1 MTTIFEQNRRL
12 ISGSEHL
19 DHWQRIVA
27 ETGEPTVLVRDHLGQ
42 DADQPVAVL
51 SAGLEAAACATAARV
66 TGGDPTLLRV
76 LHTAVLALVTARATD
91 RRRVTVLAQAPEDA
105 AVSAIPVTVEVAGT
119 FRELLGSARAAYL
132 DAAAH
137 AGVPFWLV
145 YERAGVRPTDVA
157 LGVDE
162 DCPLRFTV
170 DGDRVDL
177 VYRTDL
183 FASRTAS
190 RLTGDYAW
198 LFATVLA
205 DPGAEVTGLLAANAA
220 DTLALAGFN
229 DTAREFPADAL
240 LHGFLEDQARRHPGR
255 VAIADDD
262 TTYDALN
269 REANRI
275 AHHLRALGVG
285 PGDVV
290 GVCLPRSRRELVAI
304 HAVLKAGGAYL
315 PVDATL
321 PRNRID
327 YVLAH
332 SGTRIV
338 VGDAGTRAAV
348 SAVEVFVD
356 LDDPASFAADDTD
369 PVPVTGADDL
379 CYVIY
384 TSGSTGR
391 PKGVM
396 VEHRAIVNRLMWMQR
411 AHPIGAGDVIL
422 HKTPFTFDVSVW
434 EIFWWTIA
442 GAAVVTLPSGAE
454 RDPERVVEH
463 IAAHGVTTT
472 HFVPSMLQAFLT
484 YADAVGVTEATGEL
498 SSLRTVFASGEALGT
513 AQALRFRALLGHA
526 ALVNLYGPTE
536 AAVDVTSFDT
546 ADVDPRRSVP
556 IGRPIDNIALRVL
569 TTAGEIAP
577 VGTPGEL
584 CIAGVG
590 LARGYLNAP
599 ELTEERFVADP
610 VVPGER
616 MYRTGD
622 LARWTADGV
631 LEYLGRLDTQVKI
644 RGYRIELGEIEH
656 VANRLAAVADCSVA
670 AVADSAG
677 DKALCAYVVAG
688 EGFDRTAFT
697 SALAAE
703 LPSYMVPQWIVE
715 VDAIPTNHNGK
726 RDLSALPLPDR
737 TGGGVEHVAAST
749 GLERTLAEI
758 WQSVLGVDL
767 VGVRDNFFALGGD
780 SIKFIAV
787 LAAARAAGLDFTFQ
801 ELFANPS
808 IAELVA
814 VVAHRDPGAAAE
826 TTEATAR
833 PFSLLTDADRALLPE
848 DAVDAY
854 PMSALQVGLMYEA
867 ARAEP
872 GSGLYH
878 DILSY
883 HIDGAVDV
891 TVFRAAVDAVT
902 ARHAIMRTSFHLAG
916 FGEPVQVVHAGAP
929 DRCTVVDLAGLSTA
943 EQDARL
949 DAFAAREL
957 ADGFVSGA
965 PDLVRVHLHL
975 LGDRGYQYTLSYHD
989 AALDGWSVNTIHRDV
1004 FETYFALLD
1013 GTAPPAAELP
1023 VSYADFVL
1031 AEREAVRSS
1040 QQSGYWRDLLG
1051 RFDSTRLPRLG
1062 RTGGASGVLIHD
1074 VELTGA
1080 TARGLVRT
1088 AATLRVPVKSVLLAA
1103 HAAVLAFVSGA
1114 DGVLTGYEHSGRPE
1128 VLGGERLPG
1137 LFLNTVPFGVEVG
1150 DRTWAELVREV
1161 YRAETEL
1168 LPYRRFPMVEMKRA
1182 AGAREALFESVFNFT
1197 HFHVLKDLST
1207 RDGFG
1212 MVRSVVN
1219 AQTEFPFRAEFSQD
1233 AITDEVAL
1241 SLHYHADAFDAEQ
1254 ITRIAGYYAG
1264 ALGLLAATPDDSLL
1278 ARTLLGPA
1286 ELAELTDEF
1295 AGPARPLPEG
1305 TLVDRFAA
1313 QVAATPDAVA
1323 LQHGGTRLTYR
1334 DLDDASDRVVG
1345 HLADNGVTAGTVVT
1359 TLLDR
1364 GVDWGVAVLAILK
1377 LGAVYLPQEPSYP
1390 AERLG
1395 SVLRRSGS
1403 RHVLVAD
1410 TAVDT
1415 VRAALTAVVPELPAI
1430 LTPGAAR
1437 AARPPLTRPRPQDP
1451 AYVIFTSGSTG
1462 EPKGAVIRHDGM
1474 LNHLLAKVADLGLTA
1489 ADRIAQPATQCF
1501 DISVW
1506 QLVAAWLVGGR
1517 TVVIGQDVLA
1527 DPRAMLHTVAAEEIT
1542 VLEVVPS
1549 YLDAMLA
1556 EAEARPVALPAL
1568 RYNLVTGEALPPGLT
1583 RRWFGAYDVP
1593 LVNAY
1598 GPTEASDDVT
1608 HHVLSAAVDGDRVPV
1623 GRAVLNTG
1631 LHVVDRWNR
1640 RCPVGTYGE
1649 VVVTGVGVGAG
1660 YVNDPERTAAAFR
1673 PNVLDDRST
1682 LMYRTGDI
1690 GRWLPGGVL
1699 DCAGRVDHQ
1708 VKVRGFRI
1716 ELSEI
1721 EGAMGR
1727 LPGVD
1732 SAVVVVRQRGAEKLL
1747 AAFYTG
1753 PADHDVTTVRDGL
1766 ATTLPGY
1773 MHPDSVQHLDV
1784 FPLTGN
1790 GKVDRAALLRA
1801 AAAAPV
1807 TRTVEPPADDD
1818 ERALAAAFA
1827 EVIGIDVAEVGA
1839 TDNFFDIGGH
1849 SIAAMKVAI
1858 RLGGAVTLRDLL
1870 THPTVRSLSR
1880 HLLAGDD
1887 TRRDL
1892 LVDLTAAAGLTLPDP
1907 VCTLVCVPFAAG
1919 SAVSYVGLARE
1930 LHASRVQVLGVE
1942 LPVRTSG
1949 DRRTAVAAQR
1959 LGDDLATEIARAVE
1973 TPVALLGH
1981 CAGTGPALTATAAL
1995 RRQGIEV
2002 ERLFLVA
2009 KVLKSSAP
2017 ADHTSDEVRGMSEEG
2032 ILTWLVDNTGFAELD
2047 GLSAQARAD
2056 LAHAFRY
2063 DTAEASHAY
2072 AAALRGP
2079 RPAPLPITAVYA
2091 ADDTL
2096 VRGHEHAVANWSR
2109 FGDVEVRVTPDGGHY
2124 LNATRPEFLAECV
2137 REGIGGV
2144 TS

>member
-1 MTTIFEQNRRL
+1 MTTIFEQNRKL
-12 ISGSEHL
+12 ITGSEHL

-42 DADQPVAVL
+42 DADEPVTVR
-51 SAGLEAAACATAARV
+51 SAGLDPAACTAAARV

-76 LHTAVLALVTARATD
+76 LHTAVLAMVTARATD
-91 RRRVTVLAQAPEDA
+91 RGRVTVLAAAPADA
-105 AVSAIPVTVEVAGT
+105 AVSALPVTVEVAGT
-119 FRELLGSARAAYL
+119 FRELLGATRAAYL
-132 DAAAH
+132 EAAAH
-137 AGVPFWLV
+137 AGIPFWLV

-157 LGVDE
+157 LGVD
-162 DCPLRFTV
+162 DGCPLRFTV
-170 DGDRVDL
+170 AGDRVEL
-177 VYRTDL
+177 AYRADL
-183 FASRTAS
+183 FAQETAS
-190 RLTGDYAW
+190 RLAGDYAW

-205 DPGAEVTGLLAANAA
+205 DPGTDVTGLLPANAT

-229 DTAREFPADAL
+229 DTAMEFPADAL
-240 LHGFLEDQARRHPGR
+240 LHGFLEEQARRHPGR
-255 VAIADDD
+255 VAIADDG

-269 REANRI
+269 REANRL

-327 YVLAH
+327 YVLGH

-338 VGDAGTRAAV
+338 VGDAGTRGAV

-356 LDDPASFAADDTD
+356 LDDPASAAAEDTD
-369 PVPVTGADDL
+369 PVPVTGAGDL

-396 VEHRAIVNRLMWMQR
+396 VEHRAIVNRLVWMQR
-411 AHPIGAGDVIL
+411 AHPIGPGDVIL

-434 EIFWWTIA
+434 EIFWWSIA
-442 GAAVVTLPSGAE
+442 GASVVTLPSGAE

-463 IAAHGVTTT
+463 IAAHGVTTM

-484 YADAVGVTEATGEL
+484 YVDAVDITAATAEL

-513 AQALRFRALLGHA
+513 GQAMRFRALLGHA
-526 ALVNLYGPTE
+526 DLVNLYGPTE
-536 AAVDVTSFDT
+536 AAVDVSSYDT
-546 ADVDPRRSVP
+546 ADADPRRPVP

-610 VVPGER
+610 LAPGQR

-631 LEYLGRLDTQVKI
+631 LEYLGRIDTQVKI

-656 VANRLAAVADCSVA
+656 VASGLGAVADCSVA

-677 DKALCAYVVAG
+677 DKALCAYVVPG
-688 EGFDRTAFT
+688 EGFERAAFT
-697 SALAAE
+697 AALAAE
-703 LPSYMVPQWIVE
+703 LPSYMVPQWVVE

-726 RDLSALPLPDR
+726 RDLGALPPPDR
-737 TGGGVEHVAAST
+737 TGGGAGHVAAST
-749 GLERTLAEI
+749 GLERTLADI
-758 WQSVLGVDL
+758 WRSVLGVDL
-767 VGVRDNFFALGGD
+767 VGVGDNFFALGGD

-814 VVAHRDPGAAAE
+814 VVAHRDPGAATDAP
-826 TTEATAR
+826 AR
-833 PFSLLTDADRALLPE
+833 PFTLLADADRALLPE
-848 DAVDAY
+848 DAIDAY

-891 TVFRAAVDAVT
+891 AVFRAAVGAVT

-916 FGEPVQVVHAGAP
+916 FSEPVQVVHGSAP
-929 DRCTVVDLAGLSTA
+929 ARCAVVDLAALSTA

-957 ADGFVSGA
+957 ADGFSPGA

-1013 GTAPPAAELP
+1013 GTAPSVADLP
-1023 VSYADFVL
+1023 VTYADFVR
-1031 AEREAVRSS
+1031 AERDAVGSS
-1040 QQSGYWRDLLG
+1040 RQSAYWRDVVG

-1062 RTGGASGVLIHD
+1062 RTGGAAGVEIHD
-1074 VELTGA
+1074 VELTGETAGGLVA
-1080 TARGLVRT
+1080 TA
-1088 AATLRVPVKSVLLAA
+1088 AALRVPVKSVLLAA
-1103 HAAVLAFVSGA
+1103 HAAVLAFVSGT
-1114 DGVLTGYEHSGRPE
+1114 DDVLTGYEHSGRPE

-1161 YRAETEL
+1161 YRVETAL

-1241 SLHYHADAFDAEQ
+1241 SLHYHADAFDTEQ
-1254 ITRIAGYYAG
+1254 VARIAGYYAS
-1264 ALGLLAATPDDSLL
+1264 ALGLLAAAPDDSVL
-1278 ARTLLGPA
+1278 ARTLLGSA
-1286 ELAELTDEF
+1286 ELAEEF
-1295 AGPARPLPEG
+1295 AGPAHRLPDG

-1313 QVAATPDAVA
+1313 QAAATPDAVA
-1323 LQHGGTRLTYR
+1323 LQHGDTRLTYR
-1334 DLDDASDRVVG
+1334 DLDDASDRMAG
-1345 HLADNGVTAGTVVT
+1345 HLTGNGVTAGTVVT

-1403 RHVLVAD
+1403 KHVLVDDGAAE
-1410 TAVDT
+1410 AVRT
-1415 VRAALTAVVPELPAI
+1415 ALTAVVGEVPAI
-1430 LTPGAAR
+1430 LTPAAAR
-1437 AARPPLTRPRPQDP
+1437 AAHPPRTATRPRPEDP
-1451 AYVIFTSGSTG
+1451 AYIIFTSGSTG

-1474 LNHLLAKVADLGLTA
+1474 LNHLLAKVADLDLTS

-1527 DPRAMLHTVAAEEIT
+1527 DPRALLHTVAAEGIT

-1556 EAEARPVALPAL
+1556 EAEVRPVALPAL

-1623 GRAVLNTG
+1623 GRAVRNTG

-1640 RCPVGTYGE
+1640 RCPIGTYGE
-1649 VVVTGVGVGAG
+1649 IVVTGVGVGAG
-1660 YVNDPERTAAAFR
+1660 YVNDAERTAAAFR
-1673 PNVLDDRST
+1673 PNVLDDRSA
-1682 LMYRTGDI
+1682 LMYRTGDV

-1699 DCAGRVDHQ
+1699 DCAGRIDHQ

-1721 EGAMGR
+1721 EGAMGQ

-1732 SAVVVVRQRGAEKLL
+1732 SSVVVVRARGAEKLL

-1753 PADHDVTTVRDGL
+1753 SADLDVTTVRDGL
-1766 ATTLPGY
+1766 STSLPSY
-1773 MHPDSVQHLDV
+1773 MHPDSVRRLDA

-1790 GKVDRAALLRA
+1790 GKVDRAALLDA
-1801 AAAAPV
+1801 AAAVPV

-1818 ERALAAAFA
+1818 ERALVAAFA
-1827 EVIGIDVAEVGA
+1827 EVIGIDAAEVGA

-1880 HLLAGDD
+1880 HLRTRED
-1887 TRRDL
+1887 TQRDL
-1892 LVDLTAAAGLTLPDP
+1892 LVDLTSAAGRTLADP
-1907 VCTLVCVPFAAG
+1907 VCTLVCVPFAGG

-1930 LHASRVQVLGVE
+1930 LHASRVRVLGV
-1942 LPVRTSG
+1942 
-1949 DRRTAVAAQR
+1949 
-1959 LGDDLATEIARAVE
+1959 
-1973 TPVALLGH
+1973 
-1981 CAGTGPALTATAAL
+1981 
-1995 RRQGIEV
+1995 
-2002 ERLFLVA
+2002 
-2009 KVLKSSAP
+2009 
-2017 ADHTSDEVRGMSEEG
+2017 
-2032 ILTWLVDNTGFAELD
+2032 
-2047 GLSAQARAD
+2047 
-2056 LAHAFRY
+2056 
-2063 DTAEASHAY
+2063 
-2072 AAALRGP
+2072 
-2079 RPAPLPITAVYA
+2079 
-2091 ADDTL
+2091 
-2096 VRGHEHAVANWSR
+2096 
-2109 FGDVEVRVTPDGGHY
+2109 
-2124 LNATRPEFLAECV
+2124 
-2137 REGIGGV
+2137 
-2144 TS
+2144 